1 MSRDERTAYWRG
13 LIDQQ
18 AQSGMT
24 AVAFCRDHHLKVEQ
38 FYRWRGRFRRQRQ
51 DNDKTDGFLQLIPCS
66 KQVPQHSG
74 IRLHFSPALYI
85 ELERSFDPETLRTAI
100 EVLSGR

>member
-38 FYRWRGRFRRQRQ
+38 FYRWRGRFRYQEE
-51 DNDKTDGFLQLIPCS
+51 DNDKTDGFLQLIPSS
-66 KQVPQHSG
+66 KQVTNSG
-74 IRLHFSPALYI
+74 IRLHVSPGLYI
-85 ELERSFDPETLRTAI
+85 ELERGFDPDTLRTAI
-100 EVLSGR
+100 EVLQGR